1 MQNSPFDETK
11 DDTMLVNEA
20 VWNSLIRFCC
30 CDDSDVQRMVR
41 NWTNSSTRGECPE
54 VAAAPATI
62 QVGTGDA
69 GAGGKIGTGN
79 GDDVAGKEVPFGK
92 ADAVDDGA
100 AVEGRK
106 EVGMAVEGSKEVATA
121 VVVTGAVDGI
131 AVHKV
136 SPSTMRAPGAHT
148 V

>member
-1 MQNSPFDETK
+1 
-11 DDTMLVNEA
+11 
-20 VWNSLIRFCC
+20 
-30 CDDSDVQRMVR
+30 MVR

-62 QVGTGDA
+62 QVGIGDA

-79 GDDVAGKEVPFGK
+79 GDDVVGKEVTFGK

-100 AVEGRK
+100 AVEGR
-106 EVGMAVEGSKEVATA
+106 EVVGMAMVVTGAVEGSKEVVMA
-121 VVVTGAVDGI
+121 VVVTGAVVGI

-136 SPSTMRAPGAHT
+136 SPSTMRAP
-148 V
+148 